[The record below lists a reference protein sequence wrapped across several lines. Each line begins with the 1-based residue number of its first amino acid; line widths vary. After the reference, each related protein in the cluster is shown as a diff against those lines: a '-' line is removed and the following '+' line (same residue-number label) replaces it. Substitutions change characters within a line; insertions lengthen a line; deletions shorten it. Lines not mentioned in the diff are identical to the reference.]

1 MDKGVFSESQPD
13 LSQGCIVL
21 LSQQFLIYADDTRLY
36 ISDQPHVHACEVIL
50 VEVRGWGAV
59 GGVAQRSGSDS
70 AWKTSDKRQPEH
82 SRSIGQSGGP
92 NYKLIAPK
100 HVYQPAQK
108 KLMYD
113 CSGATASEVLMH
125 LSLKPYLRLTVC

>member
-1 MDKGVFSESQPD
+1 MG
-13 LSQGCIVL
+13 G
-21 LSQQFLIYADDTRLY
+21 
-36 ISDQPHVHACEVIL
+36 
-50 VEVRGWGAV
+50 G
-59 GGVAQRSGSDS
+59 GGVAQRSGSDG

-92 NYKLIAPK
+92 NYILIAPK
-100 HVYQPAQK
+100 HDYQPAQK

-125 LSLKPYLRLTVC
+125 LSLKPYLRLTMLNVLHRVRGKKHEILKKKEQLESDLCES